1 MVKNTRE
8 QILQKAKILFT
19 LHGYNA
25 VSIQDIAKE
34 CGISKGNLT
43 YYFKKKEQIL
53 EALLDAPA
61 DEKYFVPAQNPEELH
76 AIFLHQKEIIESN
89 AYYFWHH
96 AQMGQISEKIR
107 EQQEKINKEIRMLYQ
122 ESIENLIA
130 NGFLQRE
137 DSSGRRLEGEI
148 LELVIDAIVMGV
160 IYWLPY
166 HQPDTRKADFSV
178 EDELI
183 RYCWNQLI
191 PWSVR

>member
-8 QILQKAKILFT
+8 QILQNAKMLFT

-25 VSIQDIAKE
+25 VSIQDIARE

-43 YYFKKKEQIL
+43 YYFSKKEQIL
-53 EALLDAPA
+53 EALLDASA
-61 DEKYFVPAQNPEELH
+61 DETFFIPAQTPDELH

-107 EQQEKINKEIRMLYQ
+107 KQQAETHIKIRNLYKD
-122 ESIENLIA
+122 SIENLIA
-130 NGFLQRE
+130 NGFMKRE
-137 DSSGRRLEGEI
+137 DPSGRRLEGEV

-166 HQPDTRKADFSV
+166 HYPDTKKADFSLQ
-178 EDELI
+178 DDLL
-183 RYCWNQLI
+183 RYCWNQLT
-191 PWSVR
+191 PWRR

>member
-1 MVKNTRE
+1 MAKNTRE
-8 QILQKAKILFT
+8 QILQNAKMLFT

-43 YYFKKKEQIL
+43 YYFSKKEQIL
-53 EALLDAPA
+53 EALLDASA
-61 DEKYFVPAQNPEELH
+61 DERFFIPAQTLEELH

-107 EQQEKINKEIRMLYQ
+107 GQQEEVHNKIRNLYKA
-122 ESIENLIA
+122 SIENLIA
-130 NGFLQRE
+130 NGFIKRE
-137 DSSGRRLEGEI
+137 DPSGRRLEGEV

-166 HQPDTRKADFSV
+166 HYPNTKKADFSLQ
-178 EDELI
+178 DDLL
-183 RYCWNQLI
+183 RYCWNQLT
-191 PWSVR
+191 PWRR